1 MALYHAHA
9 NYISRSGG
17 RSSISNAA
25 YICGEKVTD
34 MRTGA
39 TFDYRN
45 KAGEVLYKNILLP
58 QGMEHLNNTEILWNA
73 VEEFEDE
80 LAKKRY
86 GNYKDATLQQKSLAA
101 KERFLNSTS
110 TSFCLEVSLPKEMNL
125 EEHKELSDLM
135 AKEIFGSRNLIVQY
149 AIHDKKDNPH
159 VHFASN
165 FRPVKD
171 GRFLESK
178 YRFKRADIKEIRKQI
193 ADITNNYAKEKG
205 YDFSIDH
212 RSYIEQGIYIEPTKH
227 VGWYGSKLLDNSR
240 IILENREILSSNT
253 AILLASS
260 EEAVKFLIQNKT
272 IFTLEELKLAAQ
284 VKFGGDAQATYVMRE
299 LIAQKSADSL
309 IEKAAYFGQF
319 LEVAHRLREYA
330 LNSSEEQLPEDKLFI
345 KELRDERSLL
355 ATRIIENEND
365 YKWLMS
371 RVGIKGDII
380 EAMVSE
386 TLAWNDRSLFIG
398 HNVPSNLKSG
408 DTLASLAKS
417 LGNKDLDQGLVSIF
431 NLENLGSYVLG
442 RDAYISQADLSAEE
456 NIIEAR
462 EKLFKSNF
470 GGEASFVAQLFKK
483 RPEQNIYSVIE
494 YQEKK
499 QGYKLSK
506 EQKEAATYL
515 VQPGAYGALIG
526 KAGTGKTTTLRV
538 VAASY
543 QKAGFRVIGTSFQG
557 AAVAELGSSLGNYMD
572 SGFTLSKLDKEWRSI
587 DKGRSSNNKINEYEL
602 SDKTVVIVDEAAMVP
617 RYLLQS
623 LFTRAIEKGAKII
636 SVGDTGQIS
645 SIDRSDMSRLILD
658 GGAMLSEVRRQ
669 NNQSDVKASNY
680 FASGFIKSGLEIY
693 ENKGSIVISETEF
706 SSKLSLIHNVAS
718 KLEPSNLFK
727 HLIISYKNSDVED
740 LNSGMQRILKENGK
754 LGDKI
759 TLLTGFDKISDK
771 IREDILANSVIS
783 KVLAAIG
790 NNIIQFKKDTLSYE
804 DAHALLAK
812 LDRNGSEYEMLTNI
826 LKPKEFYVGDK
837 IRFTSNFNKGIGGSK
852 IYNGS
857 LGIIESYDSKNNSIV
872 VMCEDQEQRT
882 VDLTCYQ
889 GLDLGYVVTINR
901 SQGKGVENS
910 YVYLANTRG
919 AKIGSKEFYVAATR
933 HRGKVIFF
941 TSREY
946 LQDKELY
953 QKIGER
959 WKVTAR
965 DLKDNPELEL
975 VFKLEEKSGEAYL
988 LWSDMQKDVR
998 GGKCNL
1004 YEHEKFK
1011 DYRQL
1016 KSELAKL
1023 SVKAKDNW
1031 DRVRIYASE
1040 SMISLDDIERWI
1052 GAEDQDTGYKENSK
1066 LREYRELREMV
1077 AELWGSILGARS
1089 STTTQKNSREFNRDA
1104 KLKDQNAQG
1113 LWNKKAENHILTP
1126 TARMELYAK
1135 FNKSANLRN
1144 KLAYELASFGA
1155 KEQIYDRSG
1164 NRAITNIYNHTDKS
1178 EWRSILRHS
1187 NMYIKSMT
1195 AKGARIEN
1203 VTREI
1208 DTKSILQEQHIT
1220 LKAVVS
1226 RNADSIARNLLGKP
1240 NNKLS
1245 SKHELRFG
1253 ENGNI
1258 SVAISGAKS
1267 GRWYDFSASVGGD
1280 MFDLVINRSG
1290 CDFKE
1295 AADYLRMQVGMGNRM
1310 ASSEFKK
1317 YDASF
1322 AQNDLNTESK
1332 ALTDHQKQAKVDKLY
1347 ARSQKLE
1354 QGSIALRYLREH
1366 RSIDCSAGNDVREAK
1381 VYISGR
1387 NYYLPALVAFV
1398 RNNNGDITGYQQIL
1412 LDKNTGAKADIPAPK
1427 RSFGKIS
1434 GSFVCLSKEGSSNI
1448 TIIAEG
1454 LETALSIKE
1463 EGIEAK
1469 ILCSL
1474 GINNIKNYVPNKNER
1489 IIIAADNDGAASIT
1503 PKIIAEAASLLGKNG
1518 ATVRIVTPSVIGD
1531 FNDLLQRDKTG
1542 GMQEIKDI
1550 FGSVISSLTAKTLA
1564 EFFAHSA
1571 ERDKLS
1577 DQSREDLAFVS
1588 KYNIGEN
1595 EILES
1600 FKSSHLEGVNCL
1612 KKIKEQTVS
1621 AKQLIQGRGEQIIKE
1636 SRLWGSNVTD
1646 SEFIKE
1652 LIAIP
1657 SLERL
1662 DYLEKHRSRILNNYL
1677 KTHLNNF
1684 DKAKLYAATLGE
1696 VFEAIEKEQKF
1707 LAELGSNMQDN
1718 VYRYK
1723 VENRNIIRAVGAIH
1737 EKPELFEEVKAMAE
1751 QAISTGTLHPAEVSY
1766 LFKNELSMSDVYKTI
1781 DTAFEKHHIKTAL
1794 ASFKQDQREAET
1806 PREFLRAALNEQEFL
1821 ISLDGNLKYSA
1832 FDSKLQTAISK
1843 AQDELKEGVVG
1854 KLEKVIERSID
1865 AGISTSDKA
1874 MRILQSTLDLKSTYV
1889 QLDQALEAYEIR
1901 TTLNNFAAGKLE
1913 AKSPEELIA
1922 IFSKEQKYLSELKD
1936 TIKYPDQHPQSLLD
1950 RVADIGR
1957 QDNMLAALQ
1966 KTVYATIVAGFKDR
1980 LLVTEELRGAGNLK
1994 SAYVSLDKELES
2006 RLIARDLN
2014 DFSNKKAQAKT
2025 LPEILQITNERQ
2037 QFLASMHNTIKYK
2050 DVHSQGLLDSLEK
2063 AHSGQQDKTMQELRN
2078 VCSHLTKHKITLEQD
2093 LLVRLKNSD
2102 DIHTTVKELTK
2113 LAVDHHA
2120 SFVNNNL
2127 NRLLNGERFKMDNKI
2142 FDCPMKYLRHE
2153 IKNPAHA
2160 YADITLYKKSIPRL
2174 QKIMDEFEFKKGGD
2188 RSMGGMSM

>member
-9 NYISRSGG
+9 NYISRASTN
-17 RSSISNAA
+17 SSCSHAA

-34 MRTGA
+34 FRTN
-39 TFDYRN
+39 TSFDYRN
-45 KAGEVLYKNILLP
+45 KAAEVVYKNIILP
-58 QGMEHLNNTEILWNA
+58 QGAEYLNSTEKLWNA
-73 VEEFEDE
+73 VEEFEDKIAE
-80 LAKKRY
+80 ERY
-86 GNYKDATLQQKSLAA
+86 GKYDDPIKKAKSLAA
-101 KERFLNSTS
+101 KERFLAKAVTA
-110 TSFCLEVSLPKEMNL
+110 FKMECSLPLEMTL
-125 EEHKELSDLM
+125 PEKKELSDRI

-149 AIHDKKDNPH
+149 AIHDIKNNPH
-159 VHFASN
+159 VHYVAN
-165 FRPVKD
+165 FRPVID
-171 GRFLESK
+171 GEFSK
-178 YRFKRADIKEIRKQI
+178 RKIYFEASDIKAIRKQI
-193 ADITNNYAKEKG
+193 ADITNDYAAEKG
-205 YDFSIDH
+205 YNFAIDH
-212 RSYIEQGIYIEPTKH
+212 RSYLEQGIEIEPTKH
-227 VGWYGSKLLDNSR
+227 RGWWASKFIDNSR
-240 IILENREILSSNT
+240 IVLENNEILSKN
-253 AILLASS
+253 AARLL
-260 EEAVKFLIQNKT
+260 EDPHELLKVLVQNKT
-272 IFTLEELKLAAQ
+272 VFTLEELKSAVKEKCGDDHQ
-284 VKFGGDAQATYVMRE
+284 VLHVMKE
-299 LIAQKSADSL
+299 LINQESADSL

-417 LGNKDLDQGLVSIF
+417 LGNKDLDQGLLSLF

-526 KAGTGKTTTLRV
+526 KAGTGKTTILQV

-543 QKAGFRVIGTSFQG
+543 QKAGFRVIGSSFQG
-557 AAVAELGSSLGNYMD
+557 AAVAELGASLGNYMD

-587 DKGRSSNNKINEYEL
+587 DKGRSGNNRINEYEL
-602 SDKTVVIVDEAAMVP
+602 SDKTVVIVDEAAMAP

-658 GGAMLSEVRRQ
+658 GGAVLGEVRRQ
-669 NNQSDVKASNY
+669 SNPGDAKASNY
-680 FASGFIKSGLEIY
+680 FARGFIKSGLEIY
-693 ENKGSIVISETEF
+693 ENKGSVVISETEF

-727 HLIISYKNSDVED
+727 HLIIAYKNSDVED
-740 LNSGMQRILKENGK
+740 LNSGMQRILKEDGK

-771 IREDILANSVIS
+771 VRGDILANSVIS
-783 KVLAAIG
+783 KALAAIG
-790 NNIIQFKKDTLSYE
+790 NNIIQFKKDTISYE

-812 LDRNGSEYEMLTNI
+812 LDRKGSEYQMLTNI

-837 IRFTSNFNKGIGGSK
+837 IRFASNFNKGIGGSK

-933 HRGKVIFF
+933 HRGKVIFY

-1052 GAEDQDTGYKENSK
+1052 GVEDQDTGYKENSK

-1113 LWNKKAENHILTP
+1113 LWNKKAEKHILTP

-1195 AKGARIEN
+1195 GKGARIEN

-1258 SVAISGAKS
+1258 SVAISGTKS

-1332 ALTDHQKQAKVDKLY
+1332 ALIDHQKQAKVDKLY

-1354 QGSIALRYLREH
+1354 QGSIALRYLQEH
-1366 RSIDCSAGNDVREAK
+1366 RSIDCLAGNDVREAN

-1434 GSFVCLSKEGSSNI
+1434 GSFVEVSKGVNSDI

-1454 LETALSIKE
+1454 LETALSVKE
-1463 EGIEAK
+1463 ALSEHGDEKKGIRPIR

-1474 GINNIKNYVPNKNER
+1474 GINNIKNYSPKEGER
-1489 IIIAADNDGAASIT
+1489 IIIAADNDGPDSIT
-1503 PKIIAEAASLLGKNG
+1503 GKTVLNAKVLLEEKG
-1518 ATVRIVTPSVIGD
+1518 AFVEVVKPDRKGD
-1531 FNDLLQRDKTG
+1531 FNDLLKAG
-1542 GMQEIKDI
+1542 ESKLIN
-1550 FGSVISSLTAKTLA
+1550 SLLAPAIASHSAKTLQEYVKA
-1564 EFFAHSA
+1564 KE
-1571 ERDKLS
+1571 ETTPITLDENDKANLAYIEKYDLPQEVIIYS
-1577 DQSREDLAFVS
+1577 YRKGELQGKLKLEHIRKGLEQASNHFNNNRE
-1588 KYNIGEN
+1588 
-1595 EILES
+1595 
-1600 FKSSHLEGVNCL
+1600 
-1612 KKIKEQTVS
+1612 
-1621 AKQLIQGRGEQIIKE
+1621 IIKE
-1636 SRLWGSNVTD
+1636 ARSLGYKASDEDITKSLVGMDEKYSKEHCASIRNGALNKYFTD
-1646 SEFIKE
+1646 
-1652 LIAIP
+1652 
-1657 SLERL
+1657 
-1662 DYLEKHRSRILNNYL
+1662 NL
-1677 KTHLNNF
+1677 K
-1684 DKAKLYAATLGE
+1684 
-1696 VFEAIEKEQKF
+1696 Q
-1707 LAELGSNMQDN
+1707 
-1718 VYRYK
+1718 
-1723 VENRNIIRAVGAIH
+1723 
-1737 EKPELFEEVKAMAE
+1737 FEEEKK
-1751 QAISTGTLHPAEVSY
+1751 SK
-1766 LFKNELSMSDVYKTI
+1766 FKLESLKPIMV
-1781 DTAFEKHHIKTAL
+1781 A
-1794 ASFKQDQREAET
+1794 
-1806 PREFLRAALNEQEFL
+1806 EQEFL
-1821 ISLDGNLKYSA
+1821 KETYASLKSPIKEQGDENQEYLEAGKIALTKPEILDKTFDFAKQLAVSGKKGEKSLITELQNTTDLKATHEKLGKELETHLTKEAIRDVQRDSLKYLLELREARKLSTPREQQDENGDKA
-1832 FDSKLQTAISK
+1832 INSIVTPIRPRMEEDSKMLIGDYKVTNQHIIDKTLRDFDGTMADYVVLKKTIGDLQRFGK
-1843 AQDELKEGVVG
+1843 A
-1854 KLEKVIERSID
+1854 
-1865 AGISTSDKA
+1865 
-1874 MRILQSTLDLKSTYV
+1874 
-1889 QLDQALEAYEIR
+1889 
-1901 TTLNNFAAGKLE
+1901 
-1913 AKSPEELIA
+1913 
-1922 IFSKEQKYLSELKD
+1922 
-1936 TIKYPDQHPQSLLD
+1936 
-1950 RVADIGR
+1950 
-1957 QDNMLAALQ
+1957 
-1966 KTVYATIVAGFKDR
+1966 
-1980 LLVTEELRGAGNLK
+1980 EELRDGLILFK
-1994 SAYVSLDKELES
+1994 DKGIKAFACYTS
-2006 RLIARDLN
+2006 TISSNNIRDSIN
-2014 DFSNKKAQAKT
+2014 KDFSNILKGKDLELVDSSKCGNKSEYLIALSKDEQIMRYIEPRSDIGKEIQNQQSIQNEKT
-2025 LPEILQITNERQ
+2025 KDYDFER
-2037 QFLASMHNTIKYK
+2037 
-2050 DVHSQGLLDSLEK
+2050 
-2063 AHSGQQDKTMQELRN
+2063 
-2078 VCSHLTKHKITLEQD
+2078 
-2093 LLVRLKNSD
+2093 
-2102 DIHTTVKELTK
+2102 
-2113 LAVDHHA
+2113 
-2120 SFVNNNL
+2120 
-2127 NRLLNGERFKMDNKI
+2127 
-2142 FDCPMKYLRHE
+2142 
-2153 IKNPAHA
+2153 
-2160 YADITLYKKSIPRL
+2160 
-2174 QKIMDEFEFKKGGD
+2174 
-2188 RSMGGMSM
+2188 

>member
-1 MALYHAHA
+1 M
-9 NYISRSGG
+9 
-17 RSSISNAA
+17 SNAA
-25 YICGEKVTD
+25 YICGEKATD
-34 MRTGA
+34 IRTGT

-45 KAGEVLYKNILLP
+45 KAGEVVYKNILLP
-58 QGMEHLNNTEILWNA
+58 QGMEHLNSTEKLWNA
-73 VEEFEDE
+73 VEAFEDE
-80 LAKKRY
+80 LAEKRY
-86 GNYKDATLQQKSLAA
+86 GNYKDDTLQQKSLAA

-193 ADITNNYAKEKG
+193 ADITNNYAVEQG

-253 AILLASS
+253 AILLASP

-272 IFTLEELKLAAQ
+272 VFTLEELKLAAQ
-284 VKFGGDAQATYVMRE
+284 VKFGGDAQAIEVIRE

-309 IEKAAYFGQF
+309 IEKAAYFGRF
-319 LEVAHRLREYA
+319 LEVAHRLRECA
-330 LNSSEEQLPEDKLFI
+330 LNSGGEQLPEDKLFI
-345 KELRDERSLL
+345 KALREERQLF
-355 ATRIIENEND
+355 ATKIIENESD

-371 RVGIKGDII
+371 RVGITGETI
-380 EAMVSE
+380 EAMASE
-386 TLAWNDRSLFIG
+386 KLAWNDRSLFIG
-398 HNVPSNLKSG
+398 HNLPSNLKSG
-408 DTLASLAKS
+408 DTLDSLTKS
-417 LGNKDLDQGLVSIF
+417 LGNKGLDQGLLSLF

-442 RDAYISQADLSAEE
+442 RDAYISQADLSAEK

-462 EKLFKSNF
+462 EKLFRSNF

-483 RPEQNIYSVIE
+483 KPEQNIYSVIE

-515 VQPGAYGALIG
+515 VQSSAYGVLIG
-526 KAGTGKTTTLRV
+526 KAGTGKTTTLRA

-557 AAVAELGSSLGNYMD
+557 AAVAELGASLGAYMD
-572 SGFTLSKLDKEWRSI
+572 SGFTLSRLDKEWRSI
-587 DKGRSSNNKINEYEL
+587 DKGSSSNNRINEYEL
-602 SDKTVVIVDEAAMVP
+602 SDKTVVIVDEAAMAP

-623 LFTRAIEKGAKII
+623 LFTRTIEKGAKII

-658 GGAMLSEVRRQ
+658 GGAVLSEVRRQ
-669 NNQSDVKASNY
+669 NNPGDAKASNY
-680 FASGFIKSGLEIY
+680 FARGFIKSGLEIY
-693 ENKGSIVISETEF
+693 ENKGSVVISETEF

-759 TLLTGFDKISDK
+759 TLLTGFDKVSDK
-771 IREDILANSVIS
+771 VRGDILANSVIS
-783 KVLAAIG
+783 KALAATG

-804 DAHALLAK
+804 DAHTLLAK
-812 LDRNGSEYEMLTNI
+812 LDRDGSEYEMLTNI

-933 HRGKVIFF
+933 HRGKVIFY

-959 WKVTAR
+959 WKVVAR

-1023 SVKAKDNW
+1023 SIKAKDNW

-1052 GAEDQDTGYKENSK
+1052 GSEDQNMRYKENSK
-1066 LREYRELREMV
+1066 LREYRELRSKT
-1077 AELWGSILGARS
+1077 AELWVSILGSRS
-1089 STTTQKNSREFNRDA
+1089 SMTYENSRKFNPDA
-1104 KLKDQNAQG
+1104 KLADQNAQE
-1113 LWNKKAENHILTP
+1113 LWNKKAENHILTSA
-1126 TARMELYAK
+1126 ARAELYAK
-1135 FNKSANLRN
+1135 FNKSTNLRN

-1164 NRAITNIYNHTDKS
+1164 NLTITNIYNHTDKS
-1178 EWRSILRHS
+1178 EWSSILRHS

-1195 AKGARIEN
+1195 AKGERIKN

-1208 DTKSILQEQHIT
+1208 DTKSTLQEQHIM
-1220 LKAVVS
+1220 LKAAVS
-1226 RNADSIARNLLGKP
+1226 YNADSIARKILGKP

-1258 SVAISGAKS
+1258 SVRISGAKS

-1295 AADYLRMQVGMGNRM
+1295 AADYLRMQVGMSNRM
-1310 ASSEFKK
+1310 LSSEFKK

-1322 AQNDLNTESK
+1322 AQNDSNTESK

-1366 RSIDCSAGNDVREAK
+1366 RSIDCSAGNDVREAN

-1387 NYYLPALVAFV
+1387 NYYLP
-1398 RNNNGDITGYQQIL
+1398 
-1412 LDKNTGAKADIPAPK
+1412 
-1427 RSFGKIS
+1427 
-1434 GSFVCLSKEGSSNI
+1434 
-1448 TIIAEG
+1448 G
-1454 LETALSIKE
+1454 LCPIDCVNS
-1463 EGIEAK
+1463 
-1469 ILCSL
+1469 
-1474 GINNIKNYVPNKNER
+1474 
-1489 IIIAADNDGAASIT
+1489 
-1503 PKIIAEAASLLGKNG
+1503 
-1518 ATVRIVTPSVIGD
+1518 
-1531 FNDLLQRDKTG
+1531 
-1542 GMQEIKDI
+1542 
-1550 FGSVISSLTAKTLA
+1550 
-1564 EFFAHSA
+1564 H
-1571 ERDKLS
+1571 KL
-1577 DQSREDLAFVS
+1577 
-1588 KYNIGEN
+1588 
-1595 EILES
+1595 
-1600 FKSSHLEGVNCL
+1600 
-1612 KKIKEQTVS
+1612 
-1621 AKQLIQGRGEQIIKE
+1621 
-1636 SRLWGSNVTD
+1636 
-1646 SEFIKE
+1646 
-1652 LIAIP
+1652 
-1657 SLERL
+1657 
-1662 DYLEKHRSRILNNYL
+1662 
-1677 KTHLNNF
+1677 
-1684 DKAKLYAATLGE
+1684 
-1696 VFEAIEKEQKF
+1696 
-1707 LAELGSNMQDN
+1707 
-1718 VYRYK
+1718 
-1723 VENRNIIRAVGAIH
+1723 
-1737 EKPELFEEVKAMAE
+1737 
-1751 QAISTGTLHPAEVSY
+1751 
-1766 LFKNELSMSDVYKTI
+1766 
-1781 DTAFEKHHIKTAL
+1781 
-1794 ASFKQDQREAET
+1794 
-1806 PREFLRAALNEQEFL
+1806 
-1821 ISLDGNLKYSA
+1821 
-1832 FDSKLQTAISK
+1832 
-1843 AQDELKEGVVG
+1843 
-1854 KLEKVIERSID
+1854 
-1865 AGISTSDKA
+1865 
-1874 MRILQSTLDLKSTYV
+1874 
-1889 QLDQALEAYEIR
+1889 
-1901 TTLNNFAAGKLE
+1901 
-1913 AKSPEELIA
+1913 
-1922 IFSKEQKYLSELKD
+1922 
-1936 TIKYPDQHPQSLLD
+1936 
-1950 RVADIGR
+1950 
-1957 QDNMLAALQ
+1957 
-1966 KTVYATIVAGFKDR
+1966 
-1980 LLVTEELRGAGNLK
+1980 
-1994 SAYVSLDKELES
+1994 
-2006 RLIARDLN
+2006 
-2014 DFSNKKAQAKT
+2014 
-2025 LPEILQITNERQ
+2025 
-2037 QFLASMHNTIKYK
+2037 
-2050 DVHSQGLLDSLEK
+2050 
-2063 AHSGQQDKTMQELRN
+2063 
-2078 VCSHLTKHKITLEQD
+2078 
-2093 LLVRLKNSD
+2093 
-2102 DIHTTVKELTK
+2102 
-2113 LAVDHHA
+2113 
-2120 SFVNNNL
+2120 
-2127 NRLLNGERFKMDNKI
+2127 
-2142 FDCPMKYLRHE
+2142 
-2153 IKNPAHA
+2153 
-2160 YADITLYKKSIPRL
+2160 
-2174 QKIMDEFEFKKGGD
+2174 
-2188 RSMGGMSM
+2188 

>member
-1 MALYHAHA
+1 VALYHVNAKV
-9 NYISRSGG
+9 ISRSGG
-17 RSSISNAA
+17 RSSMSNAA
-25 YICGEKVTD
+25 YICGEKATD
-34 MRTGA
+34 IRTGT

-73 VEEFEDE
+73 VERFEDE
-80 LAKKRY
+80 LAEKRY
-86 GNYKDATLQQKSLAA
+86 GNYKDAILQQKSLAA

-125 EEHKELSDLM
+125 EEHKELSDLI

-193 ADITNNYAKEKG
+193 ADITNNYAVEQG

-272 IFTLEELKLAAQ
+272 VFTLEELKLAAQ
-284 VKFGGDAQATYVMRE
+284 VKFGGDAQTIEVIRE

-309 IEKAAYFGQF
+309 IEKAAYFGRF
-319 LEVAHRLREYA
+319 LEVAHRLRECA
-330 LNSSEEQLPEDKLFI
+330 LNSGEEQLPEDKLFI
-345 KELRDERSLL
+345 KALREERQLF
-355 ATRIIENEND
+355 ATKIIENESD

-371 RVGIKGDII
+371 RVGITGETI
-380 EAMVSE
+380 EAMASE
-386 TLAWNDRSLFIG
+386 KLAWNDRSLFIG

-442 RDAYISQADLSAEE
+442 RDAYISQADLSAEK
-456 NIIEAR
+456 NITRSR
-462 EKLFKSNF
+462 EKLFRSNF

-515 VQPGAYGALIG
+515 VRPGAYGALIG

-557 AAVAELGSSLGNYMD
+557 AAVAELGASLGAYMD
-572 SGFTLSKLDKEWRSI
+572 SGFTLSRLDKEWRSI
-587 DKGRSSNNKINEYEL
+587 DKGSSSNNKVNEYEL
-602 SDKTVVIVDEAAMVP
+602 SDKTVVIVDEAAMAP

-623 LFTRAIEKGAKII
+623 LFTRAIEKGTKII

-658 GGAMLSEVRRQ
+658 GGAVLSEVRRQ
-669 NNQSDVKASNY
+669 NNPGDAKASNY
-680 FASGFIKSGLEIY
+680 FARGFIKSGLEIY
-693 ENKGSIVISETEF
+693 ENKGSVVISETEF

-727 HLIISYKNSDVED
+727 HLIIAYKNSDVED
-740 LNSGMQRILKENGK
+740 LNSGMQRILKEDRK

-759 TLLTGFDKISDK
+759 TLLTGFDKMNDK
-771 IREDILANSVIS
+771 VRGDILANSVIS
-783 KVLAAIG
+783 KALAATG

-804 DAHALLAK
+804 DTHTLLAK
-812 LDRNGSEYEMLTNI
+812 LDRDGSEYEMLTNI

-933 HRGKVIFF
+933 HRGKVIFY

-975 VFKLEEKSGEAYL
+975 VFKLEEKSREAYL

-1052 GAEDQDTGYKENSK
+1052 GAEDQNTGYKENSK
-1066 LREYRELREMV
+1066 LREYRELRSKT
-1077 AELWGSILGARS
+1077 AELWVSILGSRS
-1089 STTTQKNSREFNRDA
+1089 SMTYENSRKFNPDA
-1104 KLKDQNAQG
+1104 KLADQNAQE

-1126 TARMELYAK
+1126 AARAELYAK
-1135 FNKSANLRN
+1135 FNKSTNLRN

-1164 NRAITNIYNHTDKS
+1164 NLTITNIYNHTDKS
-1178 EWRSILRHS
+1178 EWSSILRHS

-1195 AKGARIEN
+1195 AKGERIEN

-1208 DTKSILQEQHIT
+1208 DTKSTLQEQHIM
-1220 LKAVVS
+1220 LKAAVS
-1226 RNADSIARNLLGKP
+1226 YNADSIARKILGKP

-1258 SVAISGAKS
+1258 SVRISGAKS

-1295 AADYLRMQVGMGNRM
+1295 AADYLRMQVGMSNRM
-1310 ASSEFKK
+1310 LSSEFKK

-1322 AQNDLNTESK
+1322 AQNDSNTESK

-1366 RSIDCSAGNDVREAK
+1366 RSIDCSAGNDVREAN

-1434 GSFVCLSKEGSSNI
+1434 GSFVEVSKGVNSDI

-1454 LETALSIKE
+1454 LETALSVKE
-1463 EGIEAK
+1463 ALSEHGDEKKGIRPIR

-1474 GINNIKNYVPNKNER
+1474 GINNIKNYDPKKGEK
-1489 IIIAADNDGAASIT
+1489 IIIAADNDGPDSIT
-1503 PKIIAEAASLLGKNG
+1503 GKTVLNAKVLLEEKG
-1518 ATVRIVTPSVIGD
+1518 AFVEVVKPDRNGD
-1531 FNDLLQRDKTG
+1531 FNDLLKAG
-1542 GMQEIKDI
+1542 ESKLINSL
-1550 FGSVISSLTAKTLA
+1550 FAPVIASHSAKTLEEYVKAQA
-1564 EFFAHSA
+1564 EIKPVTL
-1571 ERDKLS
+1571 DKNDKANLAYIAKY
-1577 DQSREDLAFVS
+1577 DLPQEAIIDS
-1588 KYNIGEN
+1588 YRKGELQGKLKLEHIRKGLEQASN
-1595 EILES
+1595 HFNNNKEILEEARS
-1600 FKSSHLEGVNCL
+1600 WGYKASKEDITKSLIGMDEEYSKEHCASIRNGALNKYFTDNLTQFEEQKKSKFKLESL
-1612 KKIKEQTVS
+1612 KPIMVAEQGFLKETYASLKSPIKEQGHENQEYLEAGKIALTKPEILEETFGF
-1621 AKQLIQGRGEQIIKE
+1621 AKQLVVSGIKTEE
-1636 SRLWGSNVTD
+1636 SLLNDLKNTTD
-1646 SEFIKE
+1646 LKASHEKMGKE
-1652 LIAIP
+1652 L
-1657 SLERL
+1657 E
-1662 DYLEKHRSRILNNYL
+1662 
-1677 KTHLNNF
+1677 THF
-1684 DKAKLYAATLGE
+1684 AK
-1696 VFEAIEKEQKF
+1696 EAIRDVQRDSLK
-1707 LAELGSNMQDN
+1707 
-1718 VYRYK
+1718 
-1723 VENRNIIRAVGAIH
+1723 
-1737 EKPELFEEVKAMAE
+1737 
-1751 QAISTGTLHPAEVSY
+1751 Y
-1766 LFKNELSMSDVYKTI
+1766 LLE
-1781 DTAFEKHHIKTAL
+1781 
-1794 ASFKQDQREAET
+1794 
-1806 PREFLRAALNEQEFL
+1806 LRAARKLSTPPEQQNENCDKTPNSIRSRVEE
-1821 ISLDGNLKYSA
+1821 
-1832 FDSKLQTAISK
+1832 DSKMFMGDYKVTNQHLIDKTLRNFDGTLADYVVLKKTIADLQRFGK
-1843 AQDELKEGVVG
+1843 A
-1854 KLEKVIERSID
+1854 
-1865 AGISTSDKA
+1865 
-1874 MRILQSTLDLKSTYV
+1874 
-1889 QLDQALEAYEIR
+1889 
-1901 TTLNNFAAGKLE
+1901 
-1913 AKSPEELIA
+1913 
-1922 IFSKEQKYLSELKD
+1922 
-1936 TIKYPDQHPQSLLD
+1936 
-1950 RVADIGR
+1950 
-1957 QDNMLAALQ
+1957 
-1966 KTVYATIVAGFKDR
+1966 
-1980 LLVTEELRGAGNLK
+1980 EELRDGLILFK
-1994 SAYVSLDKELES
+1994 DKGIKAFS
-2006 RLIARDLN
+2006 CYTSTISSNNIRDSIN
-2014 DFSNKKAQAKT
+2014 KDFSNILKGKDLELVDGSKCSNKSEYLIALSKDEQIMRYIEPRSDIGKEIQNQQSIQNEKT
-2025 LPEILQITNERQ
+2025 KDYDFER
-2037 QFLASMHNTIKYK
+2037 
-2050 DVHSQGLLDSLEK
+2050 
-2063 AHSGQQDKTMQELRN
+2063 
-2078 VCSHLTKHKITLEQD
+2078 
-2093 LLVRLKNSD
+2093 
-2102 DIHTTVKELTK
+2102 
-2113 LAVDHHA
+2113 
-2120 SFVNNNL
+2120 
-2127 NRLLNGERFKMDNKI
+2127 
-2142 FDCPMKYLRHE
+2142 
-2153 IKNPAHA
+2153 
-2160 YADITLYKKSIPRL
+2160 
-2174 QKIMDEFEFKKGGD
+2174 
-2188 RSMGGMSM
+2188 

>member
-1 MALYHAHA
+1 MA
-9 NYISRSGG
+9 
-17 RSSISNAA
+17 
-25 YICGEKVTD
+25 
-34 MRTGA
+34 
-39 TFDYRN
+39 
-45 KAGEVLYKNILLP
+45 P
-58 QGMEHLNNTEILWNA
+58 W
-73 VEEFEDE
+73 
-80 LAKKRY
+80 
-86 GNYKDATLQQKSLAA
+86 
-101 KERFLNSTS
+101 
-110 TSFCLEVSLPKEMNL
+110 
-125 EEHKELSDLM
+125 
-135 AKEIFGSRNLIVQY
+135 
-149 AIHDKKDNPH
+149 
-159 VHFASN
+159 
-165 FRPVKD
+165 
-171 GRFLESK
+171 
-178 YRFKRADIKEIRKQI
+178 
-193 ADITNNYAKEKG
+193 
-205 YDFSIDH
+205 
-212 RSYIEQGIYIEPTKH
+212 
-227 VGWYGSKLLDNSR
+227 
-240 IILENREILSSNT
+240 
-253 AILLASS
+253 
-260 EEAVKFLIQNKT
+260 
-272 IFTLEELKLAAQ
+272 
-284 VKFGGDAQATYVMRE
+284 
-299 LIAQKSADSL
+299 
-309 IEKAAYFGQF
+309 
-319 LEVAHRLREYA
+319 
-330 LNSSEEQLPEDKLFI
+330 
-345 KELRDERSLL
+345 
-355 ATRIIENEND
+355 
-365 YKWLMS
+365 
-371 RVGIKGDII
+371 
-380 EAMVSE
+380 
-386 TLAWNDRSLFIG
+386 
-398 HNVPSNLKSG
+398 
-408 DTLASLAKS
+408 
-417 LGNKDLDQGLVSIF
+417 
-431 NLENLGSYVLG
+431 
-442 RDAYISQADLSAEE
+442 
-456 NIIEAR
+456 
-462 EKLFKSNF
+462 
-470 GGEASFVAQLFKK
+470 
-483 RPEQNIYSVIE
+483 
-494 YQEKK
+494 
-499 QGYKLSK
+499 
-506 EQKEAATYL
+506 
-515 VQPGAYGALIG
+515 
-526 KAGTGKTTTLRV
+526 
-538 VAASY
+538 
-543 QKAGFRVIGTSFQG
+543 
-557 AAVAELGSSLGNYMD
+557 
-572 SGFTLSKLDKEWRSI
+572 
-587 DKGRSSNNKINEYEL
+587 
-602 SDKTVVIVDEAAMVP
+602 
-617 RYLLQS
+617 YLLQS
-623 LFTRAIEKGAKII
+623 LFTRAIEKGRKII

-680 FASGFIKSGLEIY
+680 FARGFIKSGLEIY
-693 ENKGSIVISETEF
+693 ENKGSVVISETEF

-718 KLEPSNLFK
+718 KLEPNNLFK

-771 IREDILANSVIS
+771 VREDILANSVIS
-783 KVLAAIG
+783 KALAAIG
-790 NNIIQFKKDTLSYE
+790 NNIIQFKKDAISYE

-812 LDRNGSEYEMLTNI
+812 LDRKGSEYQMLTNI

-910 YVYLANTRG
+910 YVYLANTSG

-933 HRGKVIFF
+933 HKENLTFY

-946 LQDKELY
+946 LRDKELY

-1016 KSELAKL
+1016 KSELAKF

-1195 AKGARIEN
+1195 GKGARIEN

-1310 ASSEFKK
+1310 PSSEFKK

-1354 QGSIALRYLREH
+1354 QGSIALRYLQEY
-1366 RSIDCSAGNDVREAK
+1366 RSIDCLAGNDVREAN

-1434 GSFVCLSKEGSSNI
+1434 GSFVEVSKGVNSDI

-1454 LETALSIKE
+1454 LETALSVKE
-1463 EGIEAK
+1463 ALSEHGDEKKGMRPIR

-1474 GINNIKNYVPNKNER
+1474 GINNIKNYGAREGEK
-1489 IIIAADNDGAASIT
+1489 IIIAADNDGVDSIT
-1503 PKIIAEAASLLGKNG
+1503 GKATLNAKALLEEKG
-1518 ATVRIVTPSVIGD
+1518 AFVEIVKPDRQGD
-1531 FNDLLQRDKTG
+1531 FNDLLKAG
-1542 GMQEIKDI
+1542 NSKLIN
-1550 FGSVISSLTAKTLA
+1550 SLFAPAIASHSAKTLQEYVSSRAKDAPIILDENDKANLAYIESKAINQESIINAWRKSELQGKIELDDMRKKVSLA
-1564 EFFAHSA
+1564 EHNLEANSGI
-1571 ERDKLS
+1571 L
-1577 DQSREDLAFVS
+1577 DLA
-1588 KYNIGEN
+1588 
-1595 EILES
+1595 
-1600 FKSSHLEGVNCL
+1600 
-1612 KKIKEQTVS
+1612 
-1621 AKQLIQGRGEQIIKE
+1621 KQ
-1636 SRLWGSNVTD
+1636 
-1646 SEFIKE
+1646 
-1652 LIAIP
+1652 
-1657 SLERL
+1657 
-1662 DYLEKHRSRILNNYL
+1662 
-1677 KTHLNNF
+1677 
-1684 DKAKLYAATLGE
+1684 
-1696 VFEAIEKEQKF
+1696 
-1707 LAELGSNMQDN
+1707 
-1718 VYRYK
+1718 YK
-1723 VENRNIIRAVGAIH
+1723 VEINKGVLLEDLVHNLSKSAEELCISRVLEQFTKEKQEAVKVGQIYNIIKS
-1737 EKPELFEEVKAMAE
+1737 E
-1751 QAISTGTLHPAEVSY
+1751 
-1766 LFKNELSMSDVYKTI
+1766 
-1781 DTAFEKHHIKTAL
+1781 
-1794 ASFKQDQREAET
+1794 
-1806 PREFLRAALNEQEFL
+1806 
-1821 ISLDGNLKYSA
+1821 DG
-1832 FDSKLQTAISK
+1832 F
-1843 AQDELKEGVVG
+1843 
-1854 KLEKVIERSID
+1854 
-1865 AGISTSDKA
+1865 
-1874 MRILQSTLDLKSTYV
+1874 
-1889 QLDQALEAYEIR
+1889 
-1901 TTLNNFAAGKLE
+1901 
-1913 AKSPEELIA
+1913 
-1922 IFSKEQKYLSELKD
+1922 LSELKVGNKEQLTSTLKERID
-1936 TIKYPDQHPQSLLD
+1936 LSQSGESKNVLGSIKENLEANHKQGVILYGELKNTLVSFGSDIKGLNGHLNKKVIEGREEYLEAISIELKELDKLGSKYDKDKLVGTLKSMSYKEREEYGNRILGEEAKKHIEPIFNKYADERVNARNFWEFLNVVAKEQEAHIGLRNNHRFAVRALDQL
-1950 RVADIGR
+1950 
-1957 QDNMLAALQ
+1957 N
-1966 KTVYATIVAGFKDR
+1966 
-1980 LLVTEELRGAGNLK
+1980 GNLK
-1994 SAYVSLDKELES
+1994 FSMITHDTCSINSHYSTGKAISLLGYAAKNNIVSQEK
-2006 RLIARDLN
+2006 IM
-2014 DFSNKKAQAKT
+2014 NK
-2025 LPEILQITNERQ
+2025 INECGG
-2037 QFLASMHNTIKYK
+2037 AIEG
-2050 DVHSQGLLDSLEK
+2050 VHSEVKFSCDAHKEK
-2063 AHSGQQDKTMQELRN
+2063 MFKTTQEQQ
-2078 VCSHLTKHKITLEQD
+2078 
-2093 LLVRLKNSD
+2093 
-2102 DIHTTVKELTK
+2102 KEVEK
-2113 LAVDHHA
+2113 QNQYSKDM
-2120 SFVNNNL
+2120 S
-2127 NRLLNGERFKMDNKI
+2127 RGR
-2142 FDCPMKYLRHE
+2142 
-2153 IKNPAHA
+2153 
-2160 YADITLYKKSIPRL
+2160 
-2174 QKIMDEFEFKKGGD
+2174 
-2188 RSMGGMSM
+2188 GGMSL

>member
-9 NYISRSGG
+9 NYISRASTN
-17 RSSISNAA
+17 SSCSHAA
-25 YICGEKVTD
+25 YICGEKVMD
-34 MRTGA
+34 FRTN
-39 TFDYRN
+39 TSFDYRN
-45 KAGEVLYKNILLP
+45 KAAEVVYKNILLP
-58 QGMEHLNNTEILWNA
+58 QGAEYLNSTEKLWNA
-73 VEEFEDE
+73 VEEFEDKIAE
-80 LAKKRY
+80 ERY
-86 GNYKDATLQQKSLAA
+86 GKYDDPIKKAKSLAA
-101 KERFLNSTS
+101 KERFLAKAVTA
-110 TSFCLEVSLPKEMNL
+110 FKIECSLPLEMTL
-125 EEHKELSDLM
+125 PEKKELSDRI

-149 AIHDKKDNPH
+149 AIHDIKNNPH
-159 VHFASN
+159 VHYVAN
-165 FRPVKD
+165 FRPVID
-171 GRFLESK
+171 GEFSK
-178 YRFKRADIKEIRKQI
+178 RKIYFEASDIKAIRKQI
-193 ADITNNYAKEKG
+193 ADITNDYAAEKG
-205 YDFSIDH
+205 YNFAIDH
-212 RSYIEQGIYIEPTKH
+212 RSYLEQGIEIEPTKH
-227 VGWYGSKLLDNSR
+227 RGWWASKFIDNSR
-240 IILENREILSSNT
+240 IVLENNEILSKN
-253 AILLASS
+253 AARLL
-260 EEAVKFLIQNKT
+260 EDPHELLKVLVQNKT
-272 IFTLEELKLAAQ
+272 VFTLEELKSAVKEKCGDDHQ
-284 VKFGGDAQATYVMRE
+284 VLHVMKE
-299 LIAQKSADSL
+299 LINQESADSL

-456 NIIEAR
+456 NITRSR
-462 EKLFKSNF
+462 EKLFRSNF

-515 VQPGAYGALIG
+515 IQPGAYGALIG
-526 KAGTGKTTTLRV
+526 RAGTGKTTILQV

-543 QKAGFRVIGTSFQG
+543 QKAGFRVIGSSFQG
-557 AAVAELGSSLGNYMD
+557 AAVAELGASLGNYMD

-587 DKGRSSNNKINEYEL
+587 DKGRSGNNRINEYEL
-602 SDKTVVIVDEAAMVP
+602 SDKTVVIVDEAAMAP

-623 LFTRAIEKGAKII
+623 LFTRAIERRAKII

-658 GGAMLSEVRRQ
+658 GGAVLSEVRRQ
-669 NNQSDVKASNY
+669 NNPGDAKASNY
-680 FASGFIKSGLEIY
+680 FARGFIKSGLEIY
-693 ENKGSIVISETEF
+693 ENKGSVVISETEF
-706 SSKLSLIHNVAS
+706 SSKLSLIHNVAGRVAGDD
-718 KLEPSNLFK
+718 PFK
-727 HLIISYKNSDVED
+727 HLIIAYKNSDVED
-740 LNSGMQRILKENGK
+740 LNSGMQRILKEDGK

-771 IREDILANSVIS
+771 VRGDILANSVIN
-783 KVLAAIG
+783 KTLAAIG
-790 NNIIQFKKDTLSYE
+790 NNIIQFKKDALSYE
-804 DAHALLAK
+804 DARALLAK
-812 LDRNGSEYEMLTNI
+812 LDPDSSEHEMLTTI

-872 VMCEDQEQRT
+872 VMCEDGEART

-889 GLDLGYVVTINR
+889 GLDLGYALTINR
-901 SQGKGVENS
+901 SQGKSVENS

-933 HRGKVIFF
+933 HKGKVIFF

-975 VFKLEEKSGEAYL
+975 VLKLEEKSGEAYL

-1113 LWNKKAENHILTP
+1113 LWNKKAEKHILTP
-1126 TARMELYAK
+1126 AARAELYAK

-1164 NRAITNIYNHTDKS
+1164 NLTVTNIYNHTDKS

-1195 AKGARIEN
+1195 GKGARIEN

-1208 DTKSILQEQHIT
+1208 DTKSTLQEQHIM
-1220 LKAVVS
+1220 LKAAVS

-1258 SVAISGAKS
+1258 SVRISGAKS

-1295 AADYLRMQVGMGNRM
+1295 AVDYLRMQVGMSNKM
-1310 ASSEFKK
+1310 PSSEFKK

-1322 AQNDLNTESK
+1322 AQNDSNTESK

-1354 QGSIALRYLREH
+1354 QGSIALRYLQEH
-1366 RSIDCSAGNDVREAK
+1366 RSIDCLAGNDVREAN

-1434 GSFVCLSKEGSSNI
+1434 GSFVEVSKGVNSDI

-1454 LETALSIKE
+1454 LETALSVKE
-1463 EGIEAK
+1463 ALTEHGDEKKGIRPIR

-1474 GINNIKNYVPNKNER
+1474 GINNIKNYSPKEGER
-1489 IIIAADNDGAASIT
+1489 IIIAADNDGPDSIT
-1503 PKIIAEAASLLGKNG
+1503 AKTTVNAKHTLEEKG
-1518 ATVRIVTPSVIGD
+1518 AFVEIVYPSKEGD
-1531 FNDLLQRDKTG
+1531 FNDVLQDALLGKK
-1542 GMQEIKDI
+1542 EIQNSFNKALAKHGAVTLREYFRSKEDTELLSEKEKI
-1550 FGSVISSLTAKTLA
+1550 GIGYISR
-1564 EFFAHSA
+1564 FRID
-1571 ERDKLS
+1571 ERKIVNAY
-1577 DQSREDLAFVS
+1577 RVS
-1588 KYNIGEN
+1588 QVQGRQV
-1595 EILES
+1595 L
-1600 FKSSHLEGVNCL
+1600 
-1612 KKIKEQTVS
+1612 EQT
-1621 AKQLIQGRGEQIIKE
+1621 
-1636 SRLWGSNVTD
+1636 
-1646 SEFIKE
+1646 
-1652 LIAIP
+1652 
-1657 SLERL
+1657 
-1662 DYLEKHRSRILNNYL
+1662 
-1677 KTHLNNF
+1677 
-1684 DKAKLYAATLGE
+1684 
-1696 VFEAIEKEQKF
+1696 
-1707 LAELGSNMQDN
+1707 
-1718 VYRYK
+1718 
-1723 VENRNIIRAVGAIH
+1723 
-1737 EKPELFEEVKAMAE
+1737 
-1751 QAISTGTLHPAEVSY
+1751 QA
-1766 LFKNELSMSDVYKTI
+1766 
-1781 DTAFEKHHIKTAL
+1781 
-1794 ASFKQDQREAET
+1794 
-1806 PREFLRAALNEQEFL
+1806 
-1821 ISLDGNLKYSA
+1821 
-1832 FDSKLQTAISK
+1832 
-1843 AQDELKEGVVG
+1843 
-1854 KLEKVIERSID
+1854 
-1865 AGISTSDKA
+1865 
-1874 MRILQSTLDLKSTYV
+1874 
-1889 QLDQALEAYEIR
+1889 
-1901 TTLNNFAAGKLE
+1901 
-1913 AKSPEELIA
+1913 
-1922 IFSKEQKYLSELKD
+1922 
-1936 TIKYPDQHPQSLLD
+1936 
-1950 RVADIGR
+1950 
-1957 QDNMLAALQ
+1957 
-1966 KTVYATIVAGFKDR
+1966 
-1980 LLVTEELRGAGNLK
+1980 
-1994 SAYVSLDKELES
+1994 
-2006 RLIARDLN
+2006 
-2014 DFSNKKAQAKT
+2014 
-2025 LPEILQITNERQ
+2025 
-2037 QFLASMHNTIKYK
+2037 
-2050 DVHSQGLLDSLEK
+2050 SLEK
-2063 AHSGQQDKTMQELRN
+2063 ASFCYGQNKEVLLEAKQWGYGLNEIDAIKDVQGMDELEASNFYREKRDEYLNKSLEYNIALFSKLKKQTNNMLELKKAITAEQEYLQETYQSLRFPIQGMQGRMLNYLKCGEIAAKEPEHLRKTFVLADKLINEYGQSELDVCRNFLGSTNTKLLYVKFDQDAEFYGTKTAIERLTSNIRNASTIPEVIAALDEKQKFCAHLDQNLQYTENSDYFKEIIEFAATAQEDKLLEKLRETVNSLLALGIHSQDELLLELRN
-2078 VCSHLTKHKITLEQD
+2078 TGNSRNTYLKLDKIIEIRSIAKTLSELDVARSKSPDIVKTIELLGTKDKFLAGLQDNLKYPEIHDKSLMQSIQNAARAEQ
-2093 LLVRLKNSD
+2093 
-2102 DIHTTVKELTK
+2102 
-2113 LAVDHHA
+2113 
-2120 SFVNNNL
+2120 NNNL
-2127 NRLLNGERFKMDNKI
+2127 RHLEKISILHMNQVGTKPSTLNEILKSSQDSTHAFETLQKSYRAHIISEVHKSLKVIDDGKNVRLDNKN
-2142 FDCPMKYLRHE
+2142 FNCPVKFLNYVTATRTHKYFPHKEVRQIYE
-2153 IKNPAHA
+2153 QIRAH
-2160 YADITLYKKSIPRL
+2160 
-2174 QKIMDEFEFKKGGD
+2174 QKQLNLSKDMDGP
-2188 RSMGGMSM
+2188 SL

>member
-17 RSSISNAA
+17 RSSMSNAA
-25 YICGEKVTD
+25 YICGEKATD
-34 MRTGA
+34 IRTGT

-45 KAGEVLYKNILLP
+45 KAGEVVYKNILLP
-58 QGMEHLNNTEILWNA
+58 QGMEHLNSTEKLWNA
-73 VEEFEDE
+73 VEAFEDE
-80 LAKKRY
+80 LAEKRY
-86 GNYKDATLQQKSLAA
+86 GNYKDAILQQKSLVA

-125 EEHKELSDLM
+125 EEHKELSDLI

-193 ADITNNYAKEKG
+193 ADITNNYAVEQG

-253 AILLASS
+253 AILLASP

-272 IFTLEELKLAAQ
+272 VFTLEELKLAAQ
-284 VKFGGDAQATYVMRE
+284 VKFGGDAQAIEVIRE

-309 IEKAAYFGQF
+309 IEKAAYFGRF
-319 LEVAHRLREYA
+319 LEVAHRLRECA
-330 LNSSEEQLPEDKLFI
+330 LNSGEEQLPEDKLFI
-345 KELRDERSLL
+345 KALREERQLF
-355 ATRIIENEND
+355 ATKIIENESD

-371 RVGIKGDII
+371 RVGITGETI
-380 EAMVSE
+380 EAMASE
-386 TLAWNDRSLFIG
+386 KLAWNDRSLFIG
-398 HNVPSNLKSG
+398 HNLPSNLKSG
-408 DTLASLAKS
+408 DTLDSLTKS
-417 LGNKDLDQGLVSIF
+417 LGNKGLDQGLVSIF

-442 RDAYISQADLSAEE
+442 RDAYISQADLSAEK
-456 NIIEAR
+456 NITRSR
-462 EKLFKSNF
+462 EKLFRSNF

-483 RPEQNIYSVIE
+483 KPEQNIYSVIE

-515 VQPGAYGALIG
+515 VQSSAYGVLIG
-526 KAGTGKTTTLRV
+526 KAGTGKTTTLRA

-557 AAVAELGSSLGNYMD
+557 AAVAELGASLGAYMD
-572 SGFTLSKLDKEWRSI
+572 SGFTLSRLDKEWRSI
-587 DKGRSSNNKINEYEL
+587 DKGSSSNNKVNEYEL
-602 SDKTVVIVDEAAMVP
+602 SDKTVVIVDEAAMAP

-623 LFTRAIEKGAKII
+623 LFTRAIEKGTKII

-658 GGAMLSEVRRQ
+658 GGAVLDEVRRQ
-669 NNQSDVKASNY
+669 NNPGDAKASNY
-680 FASGFIKSGLEIY
+680 FARGFIKSGLEIY
-693 ENKGSIVISETEF
+693 ENKGSVVISETEF

-759 TLLTGFDKISDK
+759 TLLTGFDKVSDK
-771 IREDILANSVIS
+771 VRGDILANSVIS
-783 KVLAAIG
+783 KALAAIR

-804 DAHALLAK
+804 DAHTLLAK
-812 LDRNGSEYEMLTNI
+812 LDRDSSEYEMLTNI

-933 HRGKVIFF
+933 HRGKVIFY

-1023 SVKAKDNW
+1023 SIKAKDNW

-1052 GAEDQDTGYKENSK
+1052 GSEDQNMRYKENSK
-1066 LREYRELREMV
+1066 LVEYRELRSKT
-1077 AELWGSILGARS
+1077 AELWDSILGSRS
-1089 STTTQKNSREFNRDA
+1089 STTTQENSRKFNPDA
-1104 KLKDQNAQG
+1104 KLKDQNAQA
-1113 LWNKKAENHILTP
+1113 LWNKKSENHILTP
-1126 TARMELYAK
+1126 TARAELYAK

-1164 NRAITNIYNHTDKS
+1164 NLIATNIYNHTDKS

-1187 NMYIKSMT
+1187 NMYIKSIT
-1195 AKGARIEN
+1195 EGKSVREN
-1203 VTREI
+1203 FTREI
-1208 DTKSILQEQHIT
+1208 DTKPTLQEMHIM
-1220 LKAVVS
+1220 LKAAVS
-1226 RNADSIARNLLGKP
+1226 YNAENIALKLLGEP
-1240 NNKLS
+1240 NKKLS
-1245 SKHELRFG
+1245 SRQELRFG
-1253 ENGNI
+1253 ENGSI
-1258 SVAISGAKS
+1258 SVKISGVKS
-1267 GRWYDFSASVGGD
+1267 GTWYDFSTSSGGD
-1280 MFDLVINRSG
+1280 MFDLVCSRSG
-1290 CDFKE
+1290 CNFKE
-1295 AADYLRMQVGMGNRM
+1295 AADYLRSEVGMGNNI
-1310 ASSEFKK
+1310 SGTTFKK
-1317 YDASF
+1317 YDPA
-1322 AQNDLNTESK
+1322 AGTYGKHVGDRE
-1332 ALTDHQKQAKVDKLY
+1332 LTDEQKQAKVNKLY
-1347 ARSQKLE
+1347 ARSGKLE
-1354 QGSIALRYLREH
+1354 ENSIALRYLQEH
-1366 RSIDCSAGNDVREAK
+1366 RSISCSGGDDVKQANI
-1381 VYISGR
+1381 YIGGR
-1387 NYYLPALVAFV
+1387 HYYLPALVAFA
-1398 RNNNGDITGYQQIL
+1398 RDAKGNITGYQQIL
-1412 LDKNTGAKADIPAPK
+1412 LDKNTAAKADIPAPK
-1427 RSFGKIS
+1427 RSVGKIS
-1434 GSFVCLSKEGSSNI
+1434 GSFVEVSKGRNSDI

-1463 EGIEAK
+1463 ALSEHGDEKKGMRPIR

-1474 GINNIKNYVPNKNER
+1474 GINNIKNYSPKEGER
-1489 IIIAADNDGAASIT
+1489 IIIAADNDGPDSIT
-1503 PKIIAEAASLLGKNG
+1503 AKTTVNAKHTLEEKG
-1518 ATVRIVTPSVIGD
+1518 AFVEIVYPSKEGD
-1531 FNDLLQRDKTG
+1531 FNDVLQDALLGK
-1542 GMQEIKDI
+1542 QEIQNSFNKALTKHGAVTLREYFRNKEDTELLSEKEKIDIGYISRFRIDERKIVNAYRVSQVQGRQVLEQTQASLEKASFCYGQNKEVLLEAKQWGYGLNEIDAIKDVQGMDELEASN
-1550 FGSVISSLTAKTLA
+1550 FYREKRDEYLNKSL
-1564 EFFAHSA
+1564 E
-1571 ERDKLS
+1571 
-1577 DQSREDLAFVS
+1577 
-1588 KYNIGEN
+1588 YNIS
-1595 EILES
+1595 LFS
-1600 FKSSHLEGVNCL
+1600 KL
-1612 KKIKEQTVS
+1612 KKQANNMLELKKAITAEQGYLQETYQS
-1621 AKQLIQGRGEQIIKE
+1621 LRSPIQGTQGRM
-1636 SRLWGSNVTD
+1636 
-1646 SEFIKE
+1646 
-1652 LIAIP
+1652 
-1657 SLERL
+1657 L
-1662 DYLEKHRSRILNNYL
+1662 DYLKCGEIAAKEPEHLRKTFVLADKLINEYGQSELDVCRNFLGSTNTKLLYVKFDQDAEFYGTKTAIERLTSNIRNASTIPEVIAALDEKQKFCAHLGQNLKYTENSDYFKEIIEFAATAQEDKLPKKLRETVNSLLALGIHSQDELLLELRNTGNSRNTYL
-1677 KTHLNNF
+1677 KL
-1684 DKAKLYAATLGE
+1684 DKTIEICSITKTLSELDAARSKSPDIVKTIELLGT
-1696 VFEAIEKEQKF
+1696 KDKF
-1707 LAELGSNMQDN
+1707 LAGLQ
-1718 VYRYK
+1718 
-1723 VENRNIIRAVGAIH
+1723 
-1737 EKPELFEEVKAMAE
+1737 
-1751 QAISTGTLHPAEVSY
+1751 
-1766 LFKNELSMSDVYKTI
+1766 
-1781 DTAFEKHHIKTAL
+1781 
-1794 ASFKQDQREAET
+1794 
-1806 PREFLRAALNEQEFL
+1806 
-1821 ISLDGNLKYSA
+1821 GNLKY
-1832 FDSKLQTAISK
+1832 
-1843 AQDELKEGVVG
+1843 
-1854 KLEKVIERSID
+1854 
-1865 AGISTSDKA
+1865 
-1874 MRILQSTLDLKSTYV
+1874 
-1889 QLDQALEAYEIR
+1889 
-1901 TTLNNFAAGKLE
+1901 
-1913 AKSPEELIA
+1913 
-1922 IFSKEQKYLSELKD
+1922 
-1936 TIKYPDQHPQSLLD
+1936 
-1950 RVADIGR
+1950 
-1957 QDNMLAALQ
+1957 
-1966 KTVYATIVAGFKDR
+1966 
-1980 LLVTEELRGAGNLK
+1980 
-1994 SAYVSLDKELES
+1994 
-2006 RLIARDLN
+2006 
-2014 DFSNKKAQAKT
+2014 
-2025 LPEILQITNERQ
+2025 PEI
-2037 QFLASMHNTIKYK
+2037 HDK
-2050 DVHSQGLLDSLEK
+2050 SL
-2063 AHSGQQDKTMQELRN
+2063 MQSIQNAARA
-2078 VCSHLTKHKITLEQD
+2078 EQ
-2093 LLVRLKNSD
+2093 
-2102 DIHTTVKELTK
+2102 
-2113 LAVDHHA
+2113 
-2120 SFVNNNL
+2120 NNNL
-2127 NRLLNGERFKMDNKI
+2127 RHLEKISILHMNQVGTKPPTLNEILKSLQDSTHAFETLQKSYRAHIISEVHKSLKVIDNGKNVRLDNKN
-2142 FDCPMKYLRHE
+2142 FNCPVKFLNYVTATRTHKYFPHKEVRQIYE
-2153 IKNPAHA
+2153 QIRAH
-2160 YADITLYKKSIPRL
+2160 
-2174 QKIMDEFEFKKGGD
+2174 QKQLNLSKDMDGP
-2188 RSMGGMSM
+2188 SL